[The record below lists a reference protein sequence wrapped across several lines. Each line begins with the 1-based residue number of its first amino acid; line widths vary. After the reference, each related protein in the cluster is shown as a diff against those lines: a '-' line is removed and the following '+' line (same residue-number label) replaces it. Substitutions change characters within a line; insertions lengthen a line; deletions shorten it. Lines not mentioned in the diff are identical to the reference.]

1 MFSGFDYGT
10 SNCAMGIISPT
21 QQANDTTTSKV
32 PLKAQL
38 KAQPRV
44 QLLALEQNK
53 AFMPSTLYAL
63 ERELICEQVGLAIQP
78 AELKQEFLSLR
89 SNSLAQARRIRQQE
103 GLDASEQTLFFG
115 RAAFEEYYEFPEE
128 GYFVK
133 SPKSFLGASGLRPE
147 QVFFFEDIVT
157 AMMQNVKTQAEKS
170 AAVQGLTDP
179 IEHTVIGRPVNF
191 QGLNA
196 EQSNKQAI
204 DILTVAAKRAG
215 FKSVEFLFEPIAAG
229 LNFES
234 DLPEDKTVLVV
245 DIGGGTTDCAMVRM
259 GPNHK
264 NKEQRQQ
271 DFIGHSGERV
281 GGNDLDIQLA
291 GSCLMP
297 LFGMGSDLKNGKPV
311 STKTFW
317 DAVATNDISAQSNF
331 NSLQT
336 ELYLDQLVRDSAAPE
351 LIKRFIKLRDEKQN
365 HHLVRTSEQCKIAL
379 SQQASDC
386 LDLSYIEQDLSET
399 ITREMFAAA
408 VNRPIERMAVL
419 MDEAIQQA
427 GCKPDLVYVTGGSG
441 QSPVIRQAIKEK
453 IGTVEVVDGDHFG
466 SVASGLT
473 VWAERLYR

>member
-10 SNCAMGIISPT
+10 SNCAMGIIDPNASSL
-21 QQANDTTTSKV
+21 NCK
-32 PLKAQL
+32 
-38 KAQPRV
+38 V
-44 QLLALEQNK
+44 QLLTLEQEK
-53 AFMPSTLYAL
+53 GKTKGQVFLPSTLYAL
-63 ERELICEQVGLAIQP
+63 ERELICEHVGLSIP
-78 AELKQEFLSLR
+78 TDVIKQDFLSLR
-89 SNSLAQARRIRQQE
+89 ANSLAQARRIRQQE
-103 GLDASEQTLFFG
+103 SLDASEQSIFFG
-115 RAAFEEYYEFPEE
+115 RAAFAEYYDFPEE

-157 AMMQNVKTQAEKS
+157 AMMQNVKVQAEKN
-170 AAVQGLTDP
+170 AAKLGVTSP

-204 DILTVAAKRAG
+204 DILTIAAKRAG

-229 LNFES
+229 LNFEAE
-234 DLPEDKTVLVV
+234 LTQDKTVLVV

-264 NKEQRQQ
+264 NKEQREQ

-297 LFGMGSDLKNGKPV
+297 LFGMGSELKNGKPI

-317 DAVATNDISAQSNF
+317 DAVATNDISAQSHF

-336 ELYLDQLVRDSAAPE
+336 ELYLDQLVRDCASPE
-351 LIKRFIKLRDEKQN
+351 CIKRFVKLRDDKQN
-365 HHLVRTSEQCKIAL
+365 HHLVRSSEQCKIAL
-379 SQQASDC
+379 SKADHYTLQLA
-386 LDLSYIEQDLSET
+386 YIEKDLAET
-399 ITREMFAAA
+399 IDRQRFAEA
-408 VNRPIERMAVL
+408 VNRPVTKMAAL

-427 GCKPDLVYVTGGSG
+427 GCKPDLVYVTGGSA
-441 QSPVIRQAIKEK
+441 QSPVIRQAIKQK
-453 IGTVEVVDGDHFG
+453 IGDVKVVDGDHFG

-473 VWAERLYR
+473 VWAERIFS

>member
-10 SNCAMGIISPT
+10 SNCAMGIVTPSITVNENSSS
-21 QQANDTTTSKV
+21 N
-32 PLKAQL
+32 
-38 KAQPRV
+38 V
-44 QLLALEQNK
+44 QLLALEQGK

-63 ERELICEQVGLAIQP
+63 ERELICEQVGLTIQP
-78 AELKQEFLSLR
+78 TDIKQDFLSLR

-103 GLDASEQTLFFG
+103 GLDPSEQSLFFG

-157 AMMQNVKTQAEKS
+157 AMMQNVKAQAEKS
-170 AAVQGLTDP
+170 ARALGLNQA

-229 LNFES
+229 LNFEA
-234 DLPEDKTVLVV
+234 DLTEDKTVLVV

-297 LFGMGSDLKNGKPV
+297 LFGMGSELKNGKPI

-336 ELYLDQLVRDSAAPE
+336 ELYLDQLVRDSASPA
-351 LIKRFIKLRDEKQN
+351 LIKRFVKLRDEKHN
-365 HHLVRTSEQCKIAL
+365 HHLVRSSEQCKIEL
-379 SQQASDC
+379 SSASDHS
-386 LDLSYIEQDLSET
+386 LDLSFIEKDLSET
-399 ITREMFAAA
+399 ITRELFAEA
-408 VNRPIERMAVL
+408 VNRPIEKMAAL

-441 QSPVIRQAIKEK
+441 QSPVIRRAIEEK
-453 IGTVEVVDGDHFG
+453 IGDVEVVDGDHFG

>member
-10 SNCAMGIISPT
+10 SNCAMGIISPN
-21 QQANDTTTSKV
+21 ATSASK
-32 PLKAQL
+32 
-38 KAQPRV
+38 V
-44 QLLALEQNK
+44 QLLALEQGK

-63 ERELICEQVGLAIQP
+63 ERELICEQVGLSIKP
-78 AELKQEFLSLR
+78 ADIKQDFLNLR
-89 SNSLAQARRIRQQE
+89 SNPLLQARRIRQQE
-103 GLDASEQTLFFG
+103 GLDPSERSLFFG

-157 AMMQNVKTQAEKS
+157 AMMQNVKAQAEKS
-170 AAVQGLTDP
+170 AAALGLNSKEGQS

-196 EQSNKQAI
+196 EKSNKQAI
-204 DILTVAAKRAG
+204 DILTTAAKRAG

-234 DLPEDKTVLVV
+234 DLTEDKTVLVV

-331 NSLQT
+331 NNLQT

-351 LIKRFIKLRDEKQN
+351 LIKRFVKLRDEKQN
-365 HHLVRTSEQCKIAL
+365 HHLVRSSEQCKIEL
-379 SQQASDC
+379 SSKQEHLVDLGFIEKGLSD
-386 LDLSYIEQDLSET
+386 T
-399 ITREMFAAA
+399 ITRDMLAEA
-408 VNRPIERMAVL
+408 VQRPIEKMAAL

-453 IGTVEVVDGDHFG
+453 IGDVDVVDGDHFG

>member
-10 SNCAMGIISPT
+10 SNCAMGIISPN
-21 QQANDTTTSKV
+21 ATSSSK
-32 PLKAQL
+32 
-38 KAQPRV
+38 V
-44 QLLALEQNK
+44 QLLALEQGK

-63 ERELICEQVGLAIQP
+63 ERELICEQVGLSIQP
-78 AELKQEFLSLR
+78 TEMKQEFLELR
-89 SNSLAQARRIRQQE
+89 ANSLLQARRIRTQE
-103 GLDASEQTLFFG
+103 GLDPSEQSLFFG

-157 AMMQNVKTQAEKS
+157 AMMQNVKAQAEKS
-170 AAVQGLTDP
+170 ATALGLNSKEGQS

-196 EQSNKQAI
+196 EKSNKQAI
-204 DILTVAAKRAG
+204 DILTAAAKRAG

-229 LNFES
+229 LNFEA
-234 DLPEDKTVLVV
+234 DLTEDKTVLVV

-331 NSLQT
+331 NNLQT

-351 LIKRFIKLRDEKQN
+351 LIKRFVKLRDEKQN
-365 HHLVRTSEQCKIAL
+365 HHLVRSSEQCKIEL
-379 SQQASDC
+379 SSKQEH
-386 LDLSYIEQDLSET
+386 LVDLGFIEKGLNDT
-399 ITREMFAAA
+399 ITRDMLAEA
-408 VNRPIERMAVL
+408 VQRPIEKMAAL

-453 IGTVEVVDGDHFG
+453 IGDVDVVDGDHFG

>member
-10 SNCAMGIISPT
+10 SNCAMGIINSHT
-21 QQANDTTTSKV
+21 D
-32 PLKAQL
+32 
-38 KAQPRV
+38 V
-44 QLLALEQNK
+44 QLLALEQGK

-63 ERELICEQVGLAIQP
+63 ERELICEQVGLTIP
-78 AELKQEFLSLR
+78 ANDLKQDFLTLR
-89 SNSLAQARRIRQQE
+89 ANSLAQARRIRQQE
-103 GLDASEQTLFFG
+103 GLDASEQSLFFG
-115 RAAFEEYYEFPEE
+115 RAAFAEYYDFPEE

-157 AMMQNVKTQAEKS
+157 AMMQNVKNQAEKS
-170 AAVQGLTDP
+170 AAALGLKTAGQS

-234 DLPEDKTVLVV
+234 NLAQDKTVLVV

-264 NKEQRQQ
+264 SKEQREQ

-291 GSCLMP
+291 GSQLMP

-351 LIKRFIKLRDEKQN
+351 LIKRFVKLRDEKQN
-365 HHLVRTSEQCKIAL
+365 HHLVRSSEQCKIEL
-379 SQQASDC
+379 SSRQQYEV
-386 LDLSYIEQDLSET
+386 DLSFIEAGLSES
-399 ITREMFAAA
+399 ICRERFADA
-408 VNRPIERMAVL
+408 VRRPIEKMAAL
-419 MDEAIQQA
+419 MDEAIIQA

-453 IGTVEVVDGDHFG
+453 IGEVEVVDGDHFG

-473 VWAERLYR
+473 VWAERIYSR

>member
-10 SNCAMGIISPT
+10 SNCAMGIIRAESS
-21 QQANDTTTSKV
+21 QVN
-32 PLKAQL
+32 
-38 KAQPRV
+38 
-44 QLLALEQNK
+44 LLPLEQGK

-63 ERELICEQVGLAIQP
+63 ERELICEQVGLGIVEP
-78 AELKQEFLSLR
+78 ANKKDFLELR

-103 GLDASEQTLFFG
+103 GLDSNEQSLFFG
-115 RAAFEEYYEFPEE
+115 RSAFEEYYEFPEE

-157 AMMQNVKTQAEKS
+157 AMMQNVKRQAEKS
-170 AAVQGLTDP
+170 AAALGLNSS

-204 DILTVAAKRAG
+204 DILTIAAKRAG

-229 LNFES
+229 LNFEA
-234 DLPEDKTVLVV
+234 DLTEDKTVLVV

-264 NKEQRQQ
+264 NQEQRQQ

-291 GSCLMP
+291 GSNLMP

-351 LIKRFIKLRDEKQN
+351 LIRRFIKLRDDKQN
-365 HHLVRTSEQCKIAL
+365 HHLVRSSEQCKIEL
-379 SQQASDC
+379 SNHLQHDV
-386 LDLSYIEQDLSET
+386 DLSFIEKDLSEI
-399 ITREMFAAA
+399 ITREMFSEA
-408 VNRPIERMAVL
+408 VNRPIEKMTSL
-419 MDEAIQQA
+419 MDEAIAQA

-453 IGTVEVVDGDHFG
+453 IGGVEVVDGDHFG

-473 VWAERLYR
+473 VWAERIFS

>member
-10 SNCAMGIISPT
+10 SNCAMGIIDPNASSL
-21 QQANDTTTSKV
+21 NSK
-32 PLKAQL
+32 
-38 KAQPRV
+38 V
-44 QLLALEQNK
+44 QLLTLEQEKGK
-53 AFMPSTLYAL
+53 AQGKIFLPSTLYAL
-63 ERELICEQVGLAIQP
+63 ERELICEHVGLSIP
-78 AELKQEFLSLR
+78 TEVIKQDFLSLR
-89 SNSLAQARRIRQQE
+89 ANSLAQARRIRQQE
-103 GLDASEQTLFFG
+103 SLDASEKSLFFG
-115 RAAFEEYYEFPEE
+115 RAAFEEYYDFPEE

-157 AMMQNVKTQAEKS
+157 AMMQNVKVQAEKS
-170 AAVQGLTDP
+170 AAKLGFTSS

-204 DILTVAAKRAG
+204 DILTIAAKRAG

-229 LNFES
+229 LNFEAE
-234 DLPEDKTVLVV
+234 LTQDKTVLVV

-264 NKEQRQQ
+264 NKAQREQ

-297 LFGMGSDLKNGKPV
+297 LFGMGSELKNGKPI

-317 DAVATNDISAQSNF
+317 DAVSTNDISAQSNF

-336 ELYLDQLVRDSAAPE
+336 ELYLDQLVRDCADPE
-351 LIKRFIKLRDEKQN
+351 LIKRFVKLRDDKQN
-365 HHLVRTSEQCKIAL
+365 HHLVRSSEQCKIAL
-379 SQQASDC
+379 SNTDEYK
-386 LDLSYIEQDLSET
+386 LDLAYIEKD
-399 ITREMFAAA
+399 FAEIIDRQRFADA
-408 VNRPIERMAVL
+408 VNRPVEKMAAL

-441 QSPVIRQAIKEK
+441 QSPVIRQAIKQK
-453 IGTVEVVDGDHFG
+453 IGDVEVVDGDHFG

-473 VWAERLYR
+473 VWAERIFS

>member
-1 MFSGFDYGT
+1 MISGFDYGT
-10 SNCAMGIISPT
+10 SNCAMGILQSEAADVI
-21 QQANDTTTSKV
+21 
-32 PLKAQL
+32 
-38 KAQPRV
+38 
-44 QLLALEQNK
+44 LLPLEQGK

-63 ERELICEQVGLAIQP
+63 ERELICEQVGLGIVNP
-78 AELKQEFLSLR
+78 TDKETFLSLR

-103 GLDASEQTLFFG
+103 SISVSEQCLFFG
-115 RAAFEEYYEFPEE
+115 RAAFEEYYQFPEE

-157 AMMQNVKTQAEKS
+157 AMMQNVKRQAEKS
-170 AAVQGLTDP
+170 AAALGLDSNAERA

-191 QGLNA
+191 QGLNS
-196 EQSNKQAI
+196 ERSNKQAI
-204 DILTVAAKRAG
+204 DILTTSAKRAG

-229 LNFES
+229 LNFEAK
-234 DLPEDKTVLVV
+234 LTTDKTVLVV

-271 DFIGHSGERV
+271 DFIGHSGERI

-291 GSCLMP
+291 GSNLMP
-297 LFGMGSDLKNGKPV
+297 LFGMGSDLKNGNPV

-317 DAVATNDISAQSNF
+317 DAVTTNDIGAQSTF

-351 LIKRFIKLRDEKQN
+351 LIRRFIKMRDDKQN
-365 HHLVRTSEQCKIAL
+365 HHLVRSSEQCKIEL
-379 SQQASDC
+379 SNANEYRV
-386 LDLSYIEQDLSET
+386 DLSFIEQDLSEVV
-399 ITREMFAAA
+399 TRELFAAA
-408 VNRPIERMAVL
+408 VRRPIEKMTAL
-419 MDEAIQQA
+419 MDEAIIQA
-427 GCKPDLVYVTGGSG
+427 GCKPDLVYVTGGSA

-453 IGTVEVVDGDHFG
+453 IGDVEVVDGDHFG

-473 VWAERLYR
+473 VWAERIF

>member
-10 SNCAMGIISPT
+10 SNCAMGIITPT
-21 QQANDTTTSKV
+21 SN
-32 PLKAQL
+32 
-38 KAQPRV
+38 V
-44 QLLALEQNK
+44 QLLALEQGK

-63 ERELICEQVGLAIQP
+63 ERELICEQVGLLIQP
-78 AELKQEFLSLR
+78 TDIKQTFLNVR
-89 SNSLAQARRIRQQE
+89 ANSLAQARRIRQQE
-103 GLDASEQTLFFG
+103 GLDPSEQSLFFG
-115 RAAFEEYYEFPEE
+115 RAAFAEYYEFPEE

-133 SPKSFLGASGLRPE
+133 SPKSFLGSSGLRPE
-147 QVFFFEDIVT
+147 QVCFFEDIVT
-157 AMMQNVKTQAEKS
+157 AMMQNVKAQAEKS
-170 AAVQGLTDP
+170 AAALGLSHS

-234 DLPEDKTVLVV
+234 DLTDDKTVLVV

-281 GGNDLDIQLA
+281 GGNDLDIRLA
-291 GSCLMP
+291 GRCLMP
-297 LFGMGSDLKNGKPV
+297 LFGMGTDLKNGNPV
-311 STKTFW
+311 STKTFF

-365 HHLVRTSEQCKIAL
+365 HHLVRSSEQCKIAL
-379 SQQASDC
+379 SSQHAVQRPV
-386 LDLSYIEQDLSET
+386 EK
-399 ITREMFAAA
+399 MAA
-408 VNRPIERMAVL
+408 L
-419 MDEAIQQA
+419 MDEAIKQA
-427 GCKPDLVYVTGGSG
+427 GGKPDLVYVTGGSG
-441 QSPVIRQAIKEK
+441 QSPVIRQAIKQK
-453 IGTVEVVDGDHFG
+453 MGDVDVVDGDHFG

-473 VWAERLYR
+473 VWAERIF

>member
-10 SNCAMGIISPT
+10 SNCAMGI
-21 QQANDTTTSKV
+21 V
-32 PLKAQL
+32 
-38 KAQPRV
+38 QPESSQV
-44 QLLALEQNK
+44 NLLSLEKGK

-63 ERELICEQVGLAIQP
+63 ERELICEQVGLGITEP
-78 AELKQEFLSLR
+78 TNKQDFLALR

-103 GLDASEQTLFFG
+103 GLDSSEQSLFFG

-157 AMMQNVKTQAEKS
+157 AMMQNVKRQAEKS
-170 AAVQGLTDP
+170 SAALGLNSS

-229 LNFES
+229 LNFEA
-234 DLPEDKTVLVV
+234 DLTEDKTVLVV

-264 NKEQRQQ
+264 NQEQRQQ

-291 GSCLMP
+291 GSNLMP

-336 ELYLDQLVRDSAAPE
+336 ELYLDQLVRDSASPE
-351 LIKRFIKLRDEKQN
+351 LIRRFIKLRDYKQN
-365 HHLVRTSEQCKIAL
+365 HHLVRCSEQCKIEL
-379 SQQASDC
+379 SNHLQHSV
-386 LDLSYIEQDLSET
+386 DLSFIEKDLSEVV
-399 ITREMFAAA
+399 TRELFSEA
-408 VNRPIERMAVL
+408 VNRPIEKMTAL
-419 MDEAIQQA
+419 MDEAIVQA

-453 IGTVEVVDGDHFG
+453 IGEVEVVDGDHFG

-473 VWAERLYR
+473 VWAERLFN

>member
-10 SNCAMGIISPT
+10 SNCAMGIIRAESS
-21 QQANDTTTSKV
+21 QVN
-32 PLKAQL
+32 
-38 KAQPRV
+38 
-44 QLLALEQNK
+44 LLPLEQGK

-63 ERELICEQVGLAIQP
+63 ERELICEQVGLGILEP
-78 AELKQEFLSLR
+78 SNKKDFLELR

-103 GLDASEQTLFFG
+103 GLESSEQSLFFG
-115 RAAFEEYYEFPEE
+115 RSAFEEYYEFPEE

-157 AMMQNVKTQAEKS
+157 AMMQNVKRQAEKS
-170 AAVQGLTDP
+170 AAVLGLNSS

-204 DILTVAAKRAG
+204 DILTISAKRAG

-229 LNFES
+229 LNFEA
-234 DLPEDKTVLVV
+234 DLTEDKTVLVV

-259 GPNHK
+259 GPSHK
-264 NKEQRQQ
+264 NQEQRQQ

-291 GSCLMP
+291 GSNLMP
-297 LFGMGSDLKNGKPV
+297 LFGMGSDLNNGKPV

-336 ELYLDQLVRDSAAPE
+336 ELYLDQLVRDSASPE
-351 LIKRFIKLRDEKQN
+351 LIRRFIKLRDDKQN
-365 HHLVRTSEQCKIAL
+365 HHIVRSSEQCKIEL
-379 SQQASDC
+379 SSHAQYSV
-386 LDLSYIEQDLSET
+386 DLSFIEKDLNEVV
-399 ITREMFAAA
+399 TREMFSEA
-408 VNRPIERMAVL
+408 VNRPIEKMTAL
-419 MDEAIQQA
+419 MDEAIIQA

-453 IGTVEVVDGDHFG
+453 IGDIEVVDGDHFG

-473 VWAERLYR
+473 VWADRIFS

>member
-10 SNCAMGIISPT
+10 SNCAMGIIDPNASSL
-21 QQANDTTTSKV
+21 NSK
-32 PLKAQL
+32 
-38 KAQPRV
+38 V
-44 QLLALEQNK
+44 QLLTLEQEK
-53 AFMPSTLYAL
+53 GKTEGKVFLPSTLYAL
-63 ERELICEQVGLAIQP
+63 ERELICEQVGLSIP
-78 AELKQEFLSLR
+78 DNVIKQDFLSLR
-89 SNSLAQARRIRQQE
+89 ANSLAQARRIRQQE
-103 GLDASEQTLFFG
+103 SLDASEQSLFFG
-115 RAAFEEYYEFPEE
+115 RAAFEEYYDFPEE

-133 SPKSFLGASGLRPE
+133 SPKSFLGASGLRSE

-157 AMMQNVKTQAEKS
+157 AMMQNVKVQAEKS
-170 AAVQGLTDP
+170 AAALGFTSP

-204 DILTVAAKRAG
+204 DILTIAAKRAG

-229 LNFES
+229 LNFEAE
-234 DLPEDKTVLVV
+234 LTQDKTVLVV

-297 LFGMGSDLKNGKPV
+297 LFGMGSELKNGKPI

-336 ELYLDQLVRDSAAPE
+336 ELYLDQLVRDCADPE
-351 LIKRFIKLRDEKQN
+351 LIKRFVKLRDDKQN
-365 HHLVRTSEQCKIAL
+365 HHLVRSSEQCKIAL
-379 SQQASDC
+379 SNTDEYK
-386 LDLSYIEQDLSET
+386 LDLAYIEKD
-399 ITREMFAAA
+399 FAEIIDRQRFAEA
-408 VNRPIERMAVL
+408 VNRPVEKMAAL

-441 QSPVIRQAIKEK
+441 QSPVIRQAIKQK
-453 IGTVEVVDGDHFG
+453 IGDVEVVDGDHFG

-473 VWAERLYR
+473 VWAERIFS

>member
-10 SNCAMGIISPT
+10 SNCAMGIITPSAATPS
-21 QQANDTTTSKV
+21 N
-32 PLKAQL
+32 
-38 KAQPRV
+38 V
-44 QLLALEQNK
+44 QLLALEQEK

-63 ERELICEQVGLAIQP
+63 ERELICEQVGLGIQHP
-78 AELKQEFLSLR
+78 DIKQDFLQLR

-103 GLDASEQTLFFG
+103 GLDPSEQSLFFG

-170 AAVQGLTDP
+170 ARALGIDQA

-229 LNFES
+229 LNFEAE
-234 DLPEDKTVLVV
+234 LTEDKTVLVV

-271 DFIGHSGERV
+271 DFIGHSGERI

-291 GSCLMP
+291 GSNLMP

-336 ELYLDQLVRDSAAPE
+336 ELYLDQLVRDSAAPD
-351 LIKRFIKLRDEKQN
+351 LIRRFIKLRDDKQN
-365 HHLVRTSEQCKIAL
+365 HHLVRSSEQCKIEL
-379 SQQASDC
+379 SNASEYRV
-386 LDLSYIEQDLSET
+386 DLGFIEKDLTE
-399 ITREMFAAA
+399 IVTRELFAEA
-408 VNRPIERMAVL
+408 VNRPVEKMTAL
-419 MDEAIQQA
+419 MDEAIVQA

-453 IGTVEVVDGDHFG
+453 IGDVEVVDGDHFG

-473 VWAERLYR
+473 VWAERIF

>member
-10 SNCAMGIISPT
+10 SNCAMGIITPNSAT
-21 QQANDTTTSKV
+21 NSKV
-32 PLKAQL
+32 K
-38 KAQPRV
+38 
-44 QLLALEQNK
+44 LLPLEQGK

-63 ERELICEQVGLAIQP
+63 ERELICEQVGLGI
-78 AELKQEFLSLR
+78 KQTEIKQQFLTLR

-103 GLDASEQTLFFG
+103 SLDINEQSLFFG

-157 AMMQNVKTQAEKS
+157 AMMQNVKVQAEKS
-170 AAVQGLTDP
+170 AEALGLSSS

-204 DILTVAAKRAG
+204 DILTVAAKRAD
-215 FKSVEFLFEPIAAG
+215 FKSVEFLYEPIAAG

-234 DLPEDKTVLVV
+234 NLATDKAVLVV

-264 NKEQRQQ
+264 NKEQRQD
-271 DFIGHSGERV
+271 DFLGHSGERI

-291 GSCLMP
+291 GSSLMP
-297 LFGMGSDLKNGKPV
+297 LFGMSSELKNGKPI

-336 ELYLDQLVRDSAAPE
+336 ELYLDQLVRDSASPE
-351 LIKRFIKLRDEKQN
+351 LIKRFVKLRDDKQN
-365 HHLVRTSEQCKIAL
+365 HHLVRCSEQCKIEL
-379 SQQASDC
+379 SSLEQHAI
-386 LDLSYIEQDLSET
+386 DLSFIEKDLVENISRDQFGE
-399 ITREMFAAA
+399 A
-408 VNRPIERMAVL
+408 VRRPIEKMAAL
-419 MDEAIQQA
+419 MDEAIMQA

-441 QSPVIRQAIKEK
+441 QSPAIRQAIKEK
-453 IGTVEVVDGDHFG
+453 IGDVEVVDGDHFG

-473 VWAERLYR
+473 VWAERIYS

>member
-10 SNCAMGIISPT
+10 SNCAMGIINPNS
-21 QQANDTTTSKV
+21 TTPSK
-32 PLKAQL
+32 
-38 KAQPRV
+38 V
-44 QLLALEQNK
+44 QLLALEQGK

-63 ERELICEQVGLAIQP
+63 ERELICEQVALNIPGT
-78 AELKQEFLSLR
+78 ELKQDFLNLR
-89 SNSLAQARRIRQQE
+89 SNALAQARRIRQQE
-103 GLDASEQTLFFG
+103 SLDSSEQSLFYG
-115 RAAFEEYYEFPEE
+115 RGAFEEYYDFPEE

-157 AMMQNVKTQAEKS
+157 AMMQNVKQQAEKS
-170 AAVQGLTDP
+170 ATAQGITSA

-191 QGLNA
+191 QGLNS

-204 DILTVAAKRAG
+204 EILTVAAKRAG

-234 DLPEDKTVLVV
+234 ELSEDKTVLVV

-281 GGNDLDIQLA
+281 GGNDLDITLA
-291 GSCLMP
+291 GQCLMP
-297 LFGMGSDLKNGKPV
+297 LFGMGSDLKNGKPI
-311 STKTFW
+311 STKTFL

-336 ELYLDQLVRDSAAPE
+336 ELYLDQLVRDCAAPE
-351 LIKRFIKLRDEKQN
+351 LIKRFVKLRDEKQN
-365 HHLVRTSEQCKIAL
+365 HHLVRSSEQCKIEL
-379 SQQASDC
+379 SSKDEHQV
-386 LDLSYIEQDLSET
+386 DLSFVEKGLSET
-399 ITREMFAAA
+399 ISRELFAEAA
-408 VNRPIERMAVL
+408 NRPIEKMAAL

-441 QSPVIRQAIKEK
+441 QSPVIRQAIKER
-453 IGTVEVVDGDHFG
+453 IGDVEVVDGDHFG

-473 VWAERLYR
+473 VWAERLFT